1 MTLREKCT
9 YEEFFWSVFSRI
21 RTEYGDLR
29 SKIQENT
36 NQKISE
42 NGQFLC
48 SVKVYVDLYYCQ
60 VSSKK
65 AVRSLPFSSLVV
77 SLKIMLFQS

>member
-9 YEEFFWSVFSRI
+9 YEEFFWSVFSHI

-42 NGQFLC
+42 KGQFLC
-48 SVKVYVDLYYCQ
+48 SVKVYVDLYYWQ

>member
-9 YEEFFWSVFSRI
+9 YEEFFCSVFSGI
-21 RTEYGDLR
+21 RTEYGDLW

-42 NGQFLC
+42 KGQFLG
-48 SVKVYVDLYYCQ
+48 SVKVYVDLYYW
-60 VSSKK
+60 
-65 AVRSLPFSSLVV
+65 
-77 SLKIMLFQS
+77 

>member
-9 YEEFFWSVFSRI
+9 YEEFFWSVFSGI

-29 SKIQENT
+29 SKIQKNT

-42 NGQFLC
+42 KGQFLG
-48 SVKVYVDLYYCQ
+48 SVKVYVDLYYW
-60 VSSKK
+60 
-65 AVRSLPFSSLVV
+65 
-77 SLKIMLFQS
+77 